1 MKSKSIIYLLILV
14 FTTTIGFWCIPSLIK
29 KATDTRNDYPFIYYS
44 SLLKDLCF
52 IDFVND
58 EFPMY
63 DRKGNTYTQ
72 AQFDS
77 LLPLLNFRQL
87 IIDGNLPDSID
98 GHKIDGPQIRMKNVV
113 YRYAPDVIHTPE
125 TGLYIMYEAMP
136 KRVNEEM
143 PQDVFRFSDCIEFID
158 IKSNTTDTKKST
170 TFQKAIE
177 KVGYTFPSQ
186 WISGNMNPMK
196 SYDEGYF
203 SLDSKGE
210 LFHIKMVNGRP
221 FVRNTHI
228 GELIDIDHFVMTEV
242 ADMRFYGFLFDKDGF
257 VYIIE
262 ENGGKYKPLK
272 LDMDALDIQKDEM
285 LIMGNLLYWTVTVTR
300 PDRLSCYALKT
311 ETLEQVT
318 KHEIMGT
325 PSRWNIAAAW
335 LFPLYINFEHANTKY
350 IYPHVSFTGYSF
362 LVIHIILVIL
372 VFFFIPNT
380 RKQKLLHSMYV
391 LFTGIVGL
399 LALFLLPGFREK

>member
-1 MKSKSIIYLLILV
+1 MKSKSIIYLLILI
-14 FTTTIGFWCIPSLIK
+14 FATTIGFWCVPSLVK

-87 IIDGNLPDSID
+87 IIDGTLPDSID
-98 GHKIDGPQIRMKNVV
+98 GRKVDGPQIRMKNVI

-143 PQDVFRFSDCIEFID
+143 PQDVFRFTDRIEFID
-158 IKSNTTDTKKST
+158 IKSNTTDTKKSER
-170 TFQKAIE
+170 FQKAIE

-221 FVRNTHI
+221 FVRNTHL
-228 GELIDIDHFVMTEV
+228 GEQIDIDHFVMTEV
-242 ADMRFYGFLFDKDGF
+242 ADMRFYGFLFDKDGL
-257 VYIIE
+257 VYILE
-262 ENGGKYKPLK
+262 ENAGKYKSLK
-272 LDMDALDIQKDEM
+272 LDMDAIDTKNDEM
-285 LIMGNLLYWTVTVTR
+285 LIMGNLLYWTVTITR
-300 PDRLSCYALKT
+300 PDRLSCYALNT
-311 ETLEQVT
+311 ETLGQVT

-325 PSRWNIAAAW
+325 PNRWNLAAKW

-350 IYPHVSFTGYSF
+350 IYPQVSFTGYSF
-362 LVIHIILVIL
+362 LVIHFILAIL

-380 RKQKLLHSMYV
+380 KKKKLLHAIYV
-391 LFTGIVGL
+391 LFTGIAGL
-399 LALFLLPGFREK
+399 LALFLLPGFRDK